1 MVKTKINSR
10 KNKSFREKKSL
21 KKNLKRNK
29 TLMKN
34 NRCNIKIRGG
44 STYGSPPPPPSK
56 SASKPRPQPPKET
69 PPPDILHQQNKKLMD
84 KIKELKKLLKLSD
97 KDKADLTK
105 KVESLE
111 KIIEEHISDEI
122 SGDAV
127 MSKPVIDKYG
137 HTLDDNTFSNIL
149 EMAIKNRNDCEEGCE
164 RRRRGRSAEVQEECV
179 TKCSNDHEPKSPYTQ
194 GSYDYNENFT
204 ENYAIKGVIDKWCKL
219 NPENADCT
227 PESVVGEFPLLTLER
242 SKVSAPIISSEYVP
256 PRRSPSRSRSRSHS
270 RSRGSDSSS
279 QSSSSSRSRSR
290 SRNSGRRRRS
300 SSVERILENYRRRG
314 DNQGDSNSRS
324 RSRRGR

>member
-1 MVKTKINSR
+1 MVKTKINS
-10 KNKSFREKKSL
+10 REKKSL

-44 STYGSPPPPPSK
+44 STNGSPPPSK
-56 SASKPRPQPPKET
+56 SPSKPRPQPPKGI
-69 PPPDILHQQNKKLMD
+69 PPPHILHQKNMKLMD
-84 KIKELKKLLKLSD
+84 KIKELKKLLTISD

-122 SGDAV
+122 SGAAV

-149 EMAIKNRNDCEEGCE
+149 ETAIQNRNYCVEGC
-164 RRRRGRSAEVQEECV
+164 EVQEECF
-179 TKCSNDHEPKSPYTQ
+179 TNCSNDHKPKSPYTQ
-194 GSYDYNENFT
+194 GPYDYNENFT

-227 PESVVGEFPLLTLER
+227 PESVVGDFPLLTLER
-242 SKVSAPIISSEYVP
+242 SKVPAPIISSEYVP

-270 RSRGSDSSS
+270 RSIRGSDSSQSSSSSHSSQSS

-290 SRNSGRRRRS
+290 SRSSGRRRR
-300 SSVERILENYRRRG
+300 
-314 DNQGDSNSRS
+314 
-324 RSRRGR
+324 